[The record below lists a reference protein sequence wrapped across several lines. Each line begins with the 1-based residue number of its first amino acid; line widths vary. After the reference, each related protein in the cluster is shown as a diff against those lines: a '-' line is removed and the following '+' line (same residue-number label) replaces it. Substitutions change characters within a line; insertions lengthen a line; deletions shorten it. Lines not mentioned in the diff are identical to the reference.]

1 MLINMPMEIFTDVKE
16 FPIHLQ
22 YGLHN
27 EDDCYI
33 HGHAD
38 FSELVVV
45 LDGTAVHIAG
55 DERYPLSKGDI
66 FVVSR
71 YTLHGFIQA
80 DNLKICNIMFRP
92 EQALEHIYNLRET
105 AGYQALFVVEPQ
117 QLQSGRFESK
127 LRLKTHDFDIVE
139 AIVTTMM
146 REYTERE
153 EGWQTIIYAEFMKLC
168 THLSRCYESSSAVSG
183 SGAMKLA
190 KAVAYIE
197 KHYNEEIS
205 MTKLS
210 GVAGYSERQLGRLFG
225 ETFSES
231 PLEYI
236 TRLRM
241 KKAMNLLKG
250 STESIGEVAWQCG
263 FPDQNYF
270 SRVFKKYTGKT
281 PSLYRKI
288 R

>member
-1 MLINMPMEIFTDVKE
+1 MLVNMPMEIFTDVKD
-16 FPIHLQ
+16 FPVHMQ

-27 EDDCYI
+27 ADDCYV

-55 DERYPLSKGDI
+55 EERYSISKGDV

-71 YTLHGFIQA
+71 YTPHGFIQA
-80 DNLKICNIMFRP
+80 ENLKICNIMFHP
-92 EQALEHIYNLRET
+92 EQVLENVYNLREL
-105 AGYQALFVVEPQ
+105 AGYQALFVVEPR
-117 QLQSGRFESK
+117 QLRSGRFESRMK
-127 LRLKTHDFDIVE
+127 LSKHDFDIVE
-139 AIVTTMM
+139 TYICEMM
-146 REYTERE
+146 DEYRSRKD
-153 EGWQTIIYAEFMKLC
+153 GWQAMVYSEFLRLC
-168 THLSRCYESSSAVSG
+168 THLSRCCESSTTSV

-205 MTKLS
+205 MEKLS

-231 PLEYI
+231 PIEYI

-241 KKAMNLLKG
+241 RKALNLLRTT
-250 STESIGEVAWQCG
+250 SESIGEIAWQCG

-270 SRVFKKYTGKT
+270 SRVFKKYTGQT
-281 PSLYRKI
+281 PSSCRKQ